1 MPENEKEYTN
11 FYAKMDFDGMDKKL
25 ERLILLRNEMR
36 QLADE
41 LGFEIRTGLL
51 ELKVV
56 EEQ

>member
-1 MPENEKEYTN
+1 MPDNEKEYTN

-41 LGFEIRTGLL
+41 LGFEIRCGLL
-51 ELKVV
+51 ELKAV